1 MKTLAKLFTVA
12 LLNQVL
18 FANAG
23 AIDSSKS
30 MVTATFKQL
39 GVEVPAKFKAV
50 SGQID
55 FDPANPASGKAQ
67 IAIATASF
75 DLGDAL
81 YNQEVQKK
89 EWFNSAQ
96 YPQATFVSSNI
107 KSVSSGINNV
117 SADKL
122 QVQGKL
128 TIKGKALDVNVPIAV
143 KQEGKTQIFEGT
155 LPIKRLY
162 FNIGEGEWKD
172 TDTLADDV
180 VIKFKVVTQ
189 N

>member
-1 MKTLAKLFTVA
+1 MKILSKLFA
-12 LLNQVL
+12 AMLLSQTL

-23 AIDSSKS
+23 VVDSGKS
-30 MVTATFKQL
+30 AVTATFKQM
-39 GVEVPAKFKAV
+39 GVEVAAKFKTV

-55 FDPANPASGKAQ
+55 FDAANPANARAQ
-67 IAIATASF
+67 LAIATASF
-75 DLGDAL
+75 DLGDVQ

-96 YPQATFVSSNI
+96 YPQATFVSNQI
-107 KSVSSGINNV
+107 KAVG
-117 SADKL
+117 ADKL

-128 TIKGKALDVNVPIAV
+128 TIKGKALDVNVPLTF
-143 KQEGKTQIFEGT
+143 KQDGKAQLFEGA

-172 TDTLADDV
+172 TDTLADEV
-180 VIKFKVVTQ
+180 LIKFKIVTL